1 MENNELKRIII
12 DYLSGT
18 FSLDLVGDENERVK
32 VFEYVEAWREFLH
45 LDDCQIQECS
55 YATNNFRYQYILSD
69 YITLRLAGPE
79 NEFGM
84 KTCQIEMKGE
94 GCREFERL
102 RPDLKWI
109 DLFYF
114 LMEFDTNFKRLDV
127 TIDDLSGNQIKI
139 EDVFK
144 KIKNGY
150 YTSVFRSEPKYHG
163 ILDTG
168 LTIDMGSRKSLIE
181 LCIYDKLKQQQALNK
196 EVENDYWCRYEMR
209 FRQEKANAVVID
221 LIKNYKNND
230 IPIYGIDLKAFAIK
244 SLYSILDLKIDNNSN
259 AKHQSD
265 IQTDSKWLKFLEN
278 TEKGI
283 LPKAE
288 TRISTSETRFNY
300 IMPKAKMIILQWIL
314 ECNFDSNMFLERIL
328 NEELDLL
335 KGTTKSQLYRF
346 NQYLKEKNKP
356 KVNFEQFDELISNID
371 RMLDERSLPF

>member
-144 KIKNGY
+144 K
-150 YTSVFRSEPKYHG
+150 SPS
-163 ILDTG
+163 LD
-168 LTIDMGSRKSLIE
+168 KFKKK
-181 LCIYDKLKQQQALNK
+181 CI
-196 EVENDYWCRYEMR
+196 
-209 FRQEKANAVVID
+209 
-221 LIKNYKNND
+221 
-230 IPIYGIDLKAFAIK
+230 
-244 SLYSILDLKIDNNSN
+244 
-259 AKHQSD
+259 
-265 IQTDSKWLKFLEN
+265 
-278 TEKGI
+278 
-283 LPKAE
+283 
-288 TRISTSETRFNY
+288 
-300 IMPKAKMIILQWIL
+300 
-314 ECNFDSNMFLERIL
+314 
-328 NEELDLL
+328 
-335 KGTTKSQLYRF
+335 
-346 NQYLKEKNKP
+346 
-356 KVNFEQFDELISNID
+356 
-371 RMLDERSLPF
+371 